1 MQTFT
6 FKPINQI
13 VRVETIAGEPWFVA
27 KDICEALSIEK
38 HLNAVSRLD
47 DDERGP
53 VVVDTLGGKQTMTA
67 VNESGLYNLIF
78 QSRKPEA
85 KAFRKWVTGE
95 VLPSIRKTG
104 RYDLPTPKQTSI
116 PPRARSRELGSFYN
130 ELRKWVRKSDV
141 REVAD
146 ERGISEKSVMC
157 VVRGNKMGMD
167 TLKLLTPL
175 ADENRRKGRR
185 SDIKRM
191 SNYYLELSQLSLDFM
206 EGGER

>member
-6 FKPINQI
+6 FKPINQL

-27 KDICEALSIEK
+27 KDVCDALSIQNNRDAVDHLDNDEK
-38 HLNAVSRLD
+38 LTS
-47 DDERGP
+47 
-53 VVVDTLGGKQTMTA
+53 VVTTSGQARKMTF